1 MKVELIA
8 VHEVQTREPRDK
20 EVKVHTP
27 GSKFS
32 VEQEDAD
39 RLLALGAAVPSPV
52 EAAQKPSD
60 ARDEDPEPAKT
71 EPAKAEPPKGGSK
84 GKAKKD
90 LLG

>member
-8 VHEVQTREPRDK
+8 VHEVQTREPRDT

-27 GSKFS
+27 GSKFT

-39 RLLALGAAVPSPV
+39 RLLALGAAVLAPV
-52 EAAQKPSD
+52 EADQNPSD
-60 ARDEDPEPAKT
+60 AHDEEAEPAKT
-71 EPAKAEPPKGGSK
+71 EPAKAEPPKRGAK
-84 GKAKKD
+84 GKDKKD